1 MLPQLFLL
9 ELVGEEEHVKIEINF
24 LEKGKRIIRVL
35 KEEKQEIKEL
45 ILEELIKIED
55 IEEKEIIK
63 KLTFNLRLQN

>member
-1 MLPQLFLL
+1 
-9 ELVGEEEHVKIEINF
+9 
-24 LEKGKRIIRVL
+24 RVL